1 MPQLCFSP
9 SISLPRAVRLAMFGL
24 TMASVP
30 GVVLMPAAAHAQSRI
45 AYHIGAG
52 PLGSALTQFGVQAD

>member
-30 GVVLMPAAAHAQSRI
+30 GWC
-45 AYHIGAG
+45 
-52 PLGSALTQFGVQAD
+52 